1 MKPTKT
7 TRAGAALLS
16 ALLMLSLA
24 ACGGQD
30 APEEET
36 PDPGVAVQVQ
46 TVTSDTIA
54 TENKVSGKISADNE
68 YTILIASAA
77 KCTAV
82 YAEAGDEVQAGDVL
96 CTLDLGSAL
105 SSYNAARIGY
115 NSAVQ
120 SYNDQKAV
128 LDKQVQLALD
138 NVNNTKALLEIGAA
152 SQLEADQAEGQTT
165 EETEPE
171 DVPEPYV
178 IVRIP
183 GGELPD
189 QDTRQQVEAILVV
202 CVCDPD
208 PGRQGFRDALHIVN
222 TILTHYG
229 ENGIVGRRYEVQYPI
244 KWVTQEEDTHPY
256 YFAGMAL
263 TFAAPAIF
271 KEVPET

>member
-1 MKPTKT
+1 MTQEFLQDAVVADLEQLFKGETLKNSAGVEREIRVFPQDLPI
-7 TRAGAALLS
+7 RAGADIEPEPDPVEEDLGAEQLE
-16 ALLMLSLA
+16 
-24 ACGGQD
+24 GQ
-30 APEEET
+30 APAEET
-36 PDPGVAVQVQ
+36 
-46 TVTSDTIA
+46 
-54 TENKVSGKISADNE
+54 K
-68 YTILIASAA
+68 
-77 KCTAV
+77 
-82 YAEAGDEVQAGDVL
+82 
-96 CTLDLGSAL
+96 
-105 SSYNAARIGY
+105 
-115 NSAVQ
+115 
-120 SYNDQKAV
+120 
-128 LDKQVQLALD
+128 
-138 NVNNTKALLEIGAA
+138 
-152 SQLEADQAEGQTT
+152 
-165 EETEPE
+165 PE

-189 QDTRQQVEAILVV
+189 QDTRQQVEVILVV

-263 TFAAPAIF
+263 KLAAPAIF

>member
-1 MKPTKT
+1 MTQEFLQDAVVADLEQLFKGETLKNSAGVEREIRVFPQDLPI
-7 TRAGAALLS
+7 RAGA
-16 ALLMLSLA
+16 
-24 ACGGQD
+24 D
-30 APEEET
+30 IEPEPDPVEEDIEEE
-36 PDPGVAVQVQ
+36 
-46 TVTSDTIA
+46 
-54 TENKVSGKISADNE
+54 
-68 YTILIASAA
+68 
-77 KCTAV
+77 
-82 YAEAGDEVQAGDVL
+82 
-96 CTLDLGSAL
+96 
-105 SSYNAARIGY
+105 
-115 NSAVQ
+115 
-120 SYNDQKAV
+120 
-128 LDKQVQLALD
+128 
-138 NVNNTKALLEIGAA
+138 
-152 SQLEADQAEGQTT
+152 QLEGKNTAEI
-165 EETEPE
+165 EPE

-189 QDTRQQVEAILVV
+189 QDTRQQVEVILVV

-263 TFAAPAIF
+263 KLAAPAIF